1 MLVFHLKWC
10 SGTNR
15 IILNDMLLLIT
26 QKPVSKDLFYI
37 KNYWAKRLFFINEQ
51 HIYILLDERKK
62 ITRMLEKDV
71 CFTKITV
78 FTYFE
83 LSFILSNTSSDI
95 CAASDFPT
103 ISSNSILPT
112 NAFTS
117 GSFPY
122 LHKQTAILPKLL
134 TTAHINNSLY
144 GSTTKSAP
152 FNLNDRIYFSK
163 IAIILKAIS
172 LWKYKENKLWN
183 NKNKLEII
191 QT

>member
-1 MLVFHLKWC
+1 M
-10 SGTNR
+10 
-15 IILNDMLLLIT
+15 LNDMLLLIA
-26 QKPVSKDLFYI
+26 QKPVGKDLFYI
-37 KNYWAKRLFFINEQ
+37 KNYWAERLFFINEQ

-62 ITRMLEKDV
+62 IARMLEKDV

-122 LHKQTAILPKLL
+122 LHKQTAISPKLDKN
-134 TTAHINNSLY
+134 AHINNSLY
-144 GSTTKSAP
+144 GSKTKSAS

-163 IAIILKAIS
+163 NCNYFQSNFFMKT
-172 LWKYKENKLWN
+172 KGKLWN
-183 NKNKLEII
+183 TKNKLGIM